1 MHFSTEVRHN
11 QQPIGTVSS
20 VQQHPLGTIIRGV
33 DGLLGEGEFIYL
45 QGVASCLAADLV
57 SYDPFTGLTT
67 RAAATANS
75 GLPLAVATAP
85 LALGEYGW
93 FQISGTMTVANNAT
107 AAAGP
112 AFQKATAQIGSAAVA
127 GTQILGGARILTS
140 NGSTFSK
147 TVQTRSGSDLLFVPD
162 FDAIFVGCPISGTG
176 IQASTFIGQGVDDSV
191 DATATPGG
199 RRGGYVKLTTSDLS
213 TSRPATADGSV
224 TGTFTRTNFSLMSG
238 QRIFAQGQIT

>member
-1 MHFSTEVRHN
+1 MHFSTEVKLN

-20 VQQHPLGTIIRGV
+20 TQQHPLGTLIRGV

-45 QGVASCLAADLV
+45 QGVASCLACDLV

-67 RAAATANS
+67 RGAAAANS

-93 FQISGTMTVANNAT
+93 FQISGAMTVANNAT

-127 GTQILGGARILTS
+127 GTQILGGARILVAD
-140 NGSTFSK
+140 GSTFTKTCK
-147 TVQTRSGSDLLFVPD
+147 TVNGSDLLYVPD
-162 FDAIFVGCPISGTG
+162 FDALFVGCPVSGTG
-176 IQASTFIGQGVDDSV
+176 IPATTFVGQGVDDSV
-191 DATATPGG
+191 DAGGTPGG
-199 RRGGYVKLTTSDLS
+199 KRSGVIKLTTADLS
-213 TSRPATADGSV
+213 TSRPATADGVV
-224 TGTFTRTNFSLMSG
+224 TVTFTRTSFSLMSG
-238 QRIFAQGQIT
+238 NRIFGQGQII